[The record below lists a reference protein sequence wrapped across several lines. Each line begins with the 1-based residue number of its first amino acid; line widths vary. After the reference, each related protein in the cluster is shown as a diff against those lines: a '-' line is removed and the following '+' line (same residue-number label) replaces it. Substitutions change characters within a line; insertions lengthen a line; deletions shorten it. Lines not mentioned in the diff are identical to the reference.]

1 MKKTI
6 SKSHEFAIYYEILSD
21 NLGHGDTFTVVN
33 QDLMHRITRVLRIKK
48 GEPLLFFNREWHAL
62 LRIVQVDRKSMRLEL
77 ISAVKNKRYTPTI
90 SFLLPILKRD
100 ALAQA
105 VYYLVETGVNEL
117 QLVQTENMQR
127 KWGGEKERERLE
139 RICIAAAE
147 QSKNFAF
154 PLIKDPL
161 SLADALQAVPPDAL
175 CFYGNPEGNHFREI
189 RSDIMP
195 GHFVLTCGPE
205 ADFSSAEKV
214 QLQEES
220 FQALRLTPT
229 ILRAETAV
237 LCLSS
242 LFRTVFS

>member
-1 MKKTI
+1 MKKSI
-6 SKSHEFAIYYEILSD
+6 SKAHEFAIYYEILSGD
-21 NLGHGDTFTVVN
+21 LGHGDTFTVTN
-33 QDLMHRITRVLRIKK
+33 QDLIHRLTRVLRLKK
-48 GEPLLFFNREWHAL
+48 GEQYLFFNRKLHAL
-62 LRIVQVDRKSMRLEL
+62 LRITQVDRKSIRLEV
-77 ISAVKNKRYTPTI
+77 ISAEKNKKYTPTI

-100 ALAQA
+100 ALAQT

-154 PLIKDPL
+154 PLIKDPI
-161 SLADALQAVPPDAL
+161 SLADALQTISPDAL
-175 CFYGNPEGNHFREI
+175 GFYGNPEGNHFREVS
-189 RSDIMP
+189 SDVTP
-195 GHFVLTCGPE
+195 EHFVLTCGPE
-205 ADFSSAEKV
+205 ADFSSAEKM
-214 QLQEES
+214 QLQAAS
-220 FQALRLTPT
+220 FQALHLIPT
-229 ILRAETAV
+229 ILRAETAA